1 LITEEHRRHLSESHM
16 GIKRMP
22 ESIEKCR
29 IAMKLKWKDPE
40 YRRKVIQARMGHFT
54 SEKTK
59 RKLSLAH
66 ISISPKQ
73 EERIINLYQ
82 NGLTGDELKVNL
94 NIGRATIYGCLKR
107 NKIER
112 RPIGHKKGR
121 PSWNMGIKFSEEQ
134 KAKLNMEGLRIEHPW
149 NKGKI
154 GIYSEDRLKQM
165 SEFMKTK
172 VGEKA
177 NNWRGGISRAY
188 KTGYNSIQYKEWRK
202 KVF

>member
-1 LITEEHRRHLSESHM
+1 
-16 GIKRMP
+16 
-22 ESIEKCR
+22 
-29 IAMKLKWKDPE
+29 
-40 YRRKVIQARMGHFT
+40 
-54 SEKTK
+54 
-59 RKLSLAH
+59 
-66 ISISPKQ
+66 
-73 EERIINLYQ
+73 
-82 NGLTGDELKVNL
+82 
-94 NIGRATIYGCLKR
+94 
-107 NKIER
+107 
-112 RPIGHKKGR
+112 
-121 PSWNMGIKFSEEQ
+121 MGIKFSEEQ

-202 KVF
+202 KVFERDNYACQDCGIHAREIGYLTAHHIKSFAKYPDLKFHFKPGPSYPNFHLTVVPSLRP